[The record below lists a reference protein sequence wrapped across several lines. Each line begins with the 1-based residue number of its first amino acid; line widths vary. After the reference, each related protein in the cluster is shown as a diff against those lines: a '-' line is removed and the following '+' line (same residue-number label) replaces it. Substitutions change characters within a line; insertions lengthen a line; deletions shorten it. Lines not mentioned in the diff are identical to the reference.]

1 MKPMDEKMLHELV
14 SAVVKRMSSEDVVN
28 DGGFSPAFEKVDDA
42 VEISVKAQRK
52 WQFEYSLD
60 KKKFIIDSLKADLLP
75 QVEAFSSLALKD
87 TGMGN
92 LKDKIM
98 KNRLAI
104 EKTPGPE
111 FIRTSCTTGD
121 EGLVLEEHAPF
132 GVIASITPS
141 TNPTASVIN
150 NTICMLS
157 AGNSVVFA
165 PHPGAAES
173 SIDMVQRVH
182 DSLISHG
189 APEGII
195 TVLSRISMENV
206 GALMSH
212 HAVRLV
218 SATGGPGVVNAA
230 LSSGKP
236 AIGAGPGNPPVVV
249 DETAHVEQAAKD
261 IVVGCSFDNNLPC
274 TSEKALIVV
283 NCVADQL
290 KRKMLEEGAFE
301 LKDPAKIEALK
312 EVALNE
318 KRTDPN
324 RKFVGKDAVW
334 ILEKIGIKAP
344 GNVRLILVECELDDP
359 IIQVEML
366 MPVLGMVRVPDFDAA
381 LEAAIKT
388 EHGFRHSALIH
399 STNVDHMSV
408 MAKVMETT
416 MFTKNGPSFSTLGFG
431 GECPTAF
438 TIATTTGQG
447 PTTPLSFCRLRRC
460 NLHGS
465 FRIV

>member
-14 SAVVKRMSSEDVVN
+14 SAVVKRISSKGFVD

-42 VEISVKAQRK
+42 VEASAKAQRK

-60 KKKFIIDSLKADLLP
+60 KKKSIIDSLKADLLP
-75 QVEAFSSLALKD
+75 QVEEFSSLALKD

-150 NTICMLS
+150 NTICMIS

-173 SIDMVQRVH
+173 SIDMVQRIH
-182 DSLISHG
+182 NSLISHG

-195 TVLSRISMENV
+195 TALSRISMENV

-212 HAVRLV
+212 PAVRLV

-230 LSSGKP
+230 LSSGKT

-249 DETAHVEQAAKD
+249 DETAHLEQAAKD
-261 IVVGCSFDNNLPC
+261 IVAGCSFDNNLPC

-301 LKDPAKIEALK
+301 LKNPAKIEALK
-312 EVALNE
+312 KATFNE

-324 RKFVGKDAVW
+324 KEMVGKDAVW
-334 ILEKIGIKAP
+334 ILERIGVKAP

-366 MPVLGMVRVPDFDAA
+366 MPVLGIVRVPDFNAA
-381 LEAAIKT
+381 IEAAVKT